1 MLPIVG
7 RLLCQ
12 SVKILSSYQCK
23 LNSTIYAL
31 SSGHGKCGVAVI
43 RVTGPAAASAL
54 TKLTSPGTLP
64 PPRLATLRT
73 LRHPQTSR
81 PLDSALT
88 LWFPRPNS
96 FTGEDSVELQVGKGI
111 GGSRIVWSF
120 ILFSIKVP
128 EFLKF
133 FPFAVKIRKIAIN

>member
-64 PPRLATLRT
+64 PPRLATLKT
-73 LRHPQTSR
+73 LRHPQTHR

-88 LWFPRPNS
+88 LWFPQPNS
-96 FTGEDSVELQVGKGI
+96 FTGEDSVELQVRHIGI
-111 GGSRIVWSF
+111 NLSMK
-120 ILFSIKVP
+120 IKFRRHFANAAICATAMRKVAIDHVVP
-128 EFLKF
+128 TS
-133 FPFAVKIRKIAIN
+133 